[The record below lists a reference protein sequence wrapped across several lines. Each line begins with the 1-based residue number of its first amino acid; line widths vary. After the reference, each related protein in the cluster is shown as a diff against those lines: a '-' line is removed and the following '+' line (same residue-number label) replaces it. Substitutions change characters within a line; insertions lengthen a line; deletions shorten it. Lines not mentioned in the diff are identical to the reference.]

1 MGYRIDLGDGLAAMS
16 KYPEKVFDL
25 VYAGLWNNISRGEM
39 ATMAESVIVLFLQL
53 FTWSYLITLDILPL
67 FD

>member
-25 VYAGLWNNISRGEM
+25 VYAGLWNNVSQGEM
-39 ATMAESVIVLFLQL
+39 ATMGLGGLLRLQKGG
-53 FTWSYLITLDILPL
+53 T
-67 FD
+67 